1 MTFLYIGHFIL
12 LIFIFSCQLQQSYG
26 TYAPSPSPY
35 GHIGHSNVSHTSTTM
50 LVPSNPMMG
59 PQHPP
64 NVIGVSNALMYSSP
78 NMPPGSFKL
87 LQMRHSLSINIRY
100 NIIVSTGAMMNS
112 NYPPVYI
119 GAGGSIM
126 GHNTLRRPREYEHT
140 PPRIMSKSDAD
151 QQYYYG

>member
-1 MTFLYIGHFIL
+1 
-12 LIFIFSCQLQQSYG
+12 
-26 TYAPSPSPY
+26 
-35 GHIGHSNVSHTSTTM
+35 
-50 LVPSNPMMG
+50 
-59 PQHPP
+59 
-64 NVIGVSNALMYSSP
+64 
-78 NMPPGSFKL
+78 
-87 LQMRHSLSINIRY
+87 
-100 NIIVSTGAMMNS
+100 MNS